1 MPIGSPLGGG
11 LHGFNEF
18 FVTASLETYRRMPAQ
33 VVKGLDSDEN
43 S

>member
-1 MPIGSPLGGG
+1 MPIGGG

-18 FVTASLETYRRMPAQ
+18 FVTAPLETYRRTLVQ
-33 VVKGLDSDEN
+33 FVKSLDSDEN